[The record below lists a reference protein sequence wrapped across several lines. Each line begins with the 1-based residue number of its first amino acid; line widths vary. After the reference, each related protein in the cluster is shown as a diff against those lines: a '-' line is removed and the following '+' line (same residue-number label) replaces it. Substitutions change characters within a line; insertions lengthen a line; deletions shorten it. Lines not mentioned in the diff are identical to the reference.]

1 MPTMIVKGKSKSR
14 IGAIRSSALGWF
26 ESHRGGFVVALLEP
40 PLFLFF
46 LVALHLFNPQINPL
60 LFGSTLSLVILG
72 ICMAAASFSS
82 LAVTLRPHIAK
93 QGSPGSG
100 LGINVR
106 APSLPHRSRPPGILD
121 LLAPFLRTSMWESQE
136 LAMVMHKSYEL
147 MKKHVA
153 FIRTLTWTERYT
165 SRPSNF
171 MMSEA
176 ISLILKLLPPVEKHS
191 ATCSGCK

>member
-1 MPTMIVKGKSKSR
+1 MPTMIVKRKSR
-14 IGAIRSSALGWF
+14 MSAIRSSALGWF
-26 ESHRGGFVVALLEP
+26 DSHRGGFVVALLEP

-46 LVALHLFNPQINPL
+46 LVVLHLLNPQTNPL
-60 LFGSTLSLVILG
+60 LFGSTLSLAILG

-82 LAVTLRPHIAK
+82 LALTVRPHIAK
-93 QGSPGSG
+93 QGSG

-106 APSLPHRSRPPGILD
+106 TPSLPHRSRPPGILE

-153 FIRTLTWTERYT
+153 FIRTITWTERYT

-191 ATCSGCK
+191 TTCKGCK

>member
-1 MPTMIVKGKSKSR
+1 MIVKEKSR
-14 IGAIRSSALGWF
+14 KGAIRSSALGWF
-26 ESHRGGFVVALLEP
+26 ESHKGGFAVALLEP

-46 LVALHLFNPQINPL
+46 LMVSHLLNPQINPL
-60 LFGSTLSLVILG
+60 LFGSTLSLAILG
-72 ICMAAASFSS
+72 ICVAAASFSS
-82 LAVTLRPHIAK
+82 LALTVRPHIAR

-106 APSLPHRSRPPGILD
+106 TPTLPHRSRPPGILE

-176 ISLILKLLPPVEKHS
+176 ISLILQLLPPVEKHS
-191 ATCSGCK
+191 AICTGCK